1 MTKFQAYYCL
11 ASRAET
17 YCSRK
22 TFGSRAFLVCYMVQW
37 SDDVQQ
43 GPGRKGSNKAGPRLY
58 EPQGKRFSLLHGAS
72 PTSRV
77 FE

>member
-1 MTKFQAYYCL
+1 MLTVAWREGLNNLMPAKKGGSGEII
-11 ASRAET
+11 SR
-17 YCSRK
+17 
-22 TFGSRAFLVCYMVQW
+22 FLVQW
-37 SDDVQQ
+37 SDDIQQ

-72 PTSRV
+72 ATSRV